1 MLIALSVIVII
12 LGFTLVPFVIAVN
25 ISGDIFAGKGNMK
38 LTLFGL
44 PVFKAKLSVES
55 NGALE
60 KNLII
65 ESGKKRD
72 EIHLNADK
80 SDDKSIMAFFHT
92 LPIMSYIIIE
102 RLELDVNIGLKNNA
116 FVTTMAVGFLRTLMC
131 AFTSFLRSRQ
141 NIDITQRI
149 TPQYNSDRMDF
160 AAFGIIKLSIAHIII
175 RFIAGLKT
183 KLGIASGRVGKRY
196 AKYKTIKVKKEQV

>member
-12 LGFTLVPFVIAVN
+12 LSFSLVPFIVAVS
-25 ISGDIFAGKGNMK
+25 IDGDVFAGAGNIK

-44 PVFKAKLSVES
+44 PVFKAKFSVES
-55 NGALE
+55 NSALE

-65 ESGKKRD
+65 ESGKKRE

-80 SDDKSIMAFFHT
+80 NDDKSIIAFFHAM
-92 LPIMSYIIIE
+92 PIMSYIIVE
-102 RLELDVNIGLKNNA
+102 KLELGMDIGLKNNA

-160 AAFGIIKLSIAHIII
+160 AAFGIIKLSIANIINS
-175 RFIAGLKT
+175 FIAGLKT
-183 KLGIASGRVGKRY
+183 KLGIASGRVGKRS